1 MNKNS
6 IKLIAVICAGLVTGL
21 PVAQADSNDGL
32 LAHYRMFQ
40 LENNDVQT
48 VSRGPSTK
56 AYRVCVEDSRGAVPL
71 RVSHSEGETIVEP
84 GDCQLIETSKIKMAA
99 VGKLPEGMTMIGRF
113 NNNSSDDAKKFST
126 SISVA
131 KAGSK

>member
-6 IKLIAVICAGLVTGL
+6 IKLIAVIGAGLLTGL

-32 LAHYRMFQ
+32 LANYRMFQ
-40 LENNDVQT
+40 LENDDVQT
-48 VSRGPSTK
+48 VIRGSKTK

-71 RVSHSEGETIVEP
+71 KVSHSEGEIIVEP
-84 GDCQLIETSKIKMAA
+84 GECQLIETNKIKMAA
-99 VGKLPEGMTMIGRF
+99 VGDMPAGMTMIGRF
-113 NNNSSDDAKKFST
+113 NGNSSNAKKYST

-131 KAGSK
+131 KADRK